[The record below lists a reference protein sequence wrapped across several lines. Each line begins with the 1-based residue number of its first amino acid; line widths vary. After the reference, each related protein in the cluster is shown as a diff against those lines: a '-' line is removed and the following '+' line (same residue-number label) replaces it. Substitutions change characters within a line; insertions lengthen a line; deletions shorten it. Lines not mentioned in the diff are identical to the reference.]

1 MEIQNHIKSKV
12 IADELA
18 IKRQVAVWKFLNK
31 KIVFTNGC
39 FDILHRGHVEYLAK
53 AAELGEILVI
63 GMNTDAS
70 VQRLKGP
77 GRPVNNEHAR
87 ADVLAAIGFVDAV
100 IFFDE
105 DTPFELIK
113 KVEPDVLVKG
123 ADYDKKDIV
132 GNDIVESYGGQIA
145 TIPLVDGYS
154 TTNIID
160 KIKSI

>member
-18 IKRQVAVWKFLNK
+18 INRQIAVWKFLNK

-70 VQRLKGP
+70 VQKLKGP

-100 IFFDE
+100 LFFDE
-105 DTPFELIK
+105 ETPYELIK
-113 KVEPDVLVKG
+113 KVQPDVLVKG
-123 ADYDKKDIV
+123 SDYEINNIV
-132 GNDIVESYGGQIA
+132 GHDIVESYGGQIA

-154 TTNIID
+154 TTSIID
-160 KIKSI
+160 KIKSV